1 MSYHQDIHITKR
13 KKVIN
18 FIINTKQLNNEK
30 TEIFNVEVGGTYSEK
45 IIYGKKIINHICQK
59 YKISQEKFNLTHGKK
74 IILNNTI
81 FNFDKL
87 LNKSETINSINEGFE
102 NNNINKSNI
111 KQNNI
116 KKNDIKKQKQRLFN
130 NPEHLLSYCLI
141 DCDTTDIFIDVKLKV
156 KGGIFNKIFDK
167 VLDAIFDTVFMIFDP
182 IIKPIRQILEA
193 VLMFIKFLVWI
204 INMFFW
210 LIKLFIWFFAELLPT
225 LPFDFIKMIQ
235 HLTKILFDGTIGVV
249 VNIFKRLVNFVG
261 DKTVKALFG
270 WDNVPDSNN
279 EAEDRKN
286 AHFQGKCAGRKCYA
300 APDGT
305 VPFPVIISTIL
316 CPPVGVFME
325 YGLSGWFQI
334 FICSLL
340 TLMFYFPGLLYALI
354 LIYC

>member
-1 MSYHQDIHITKR
+1 MSYHQDIHKTKR

-30 TEIFNVEVGGTYSEK
+30 TDIFNIEVGGTYSEK
-45 IIYGKKIINHICQK
+45 IIYGKKIINHICKK
-59 YKISQEKFNLTHGKK
+59 YNINHDNFNLTYGKK

-81 FNFDKL
+81 FDFDKL
-87 LNKSETINSINEGFE
+87 LNKSETTNSINEGFNN
-102 NNNINKSNI
+102 NNNININQSNI
-111 KQNNI
+111 KKQNNV
-116 KKNDIKKQKQRLFN
+116 KTNKNRIFN

-141 DCDTTDIFIDVKLKV
+141 DCDTTDVFLDVKLKM
-156 KGGIFNKIFDK
+156 KGGIFDKIFGK

-182 IIKPIRQILEA
+182 IIKPIRQIFEA
-193 VLMFIKFLVWI
+193 VLMLIKFLVWI
-204 INMFFW
+204 ISMFLW
-210 LIKLFIWFFAELLPT
+210 LIKLFIWFFSELLPT

-235 HLTKILFDGTIGVV
+235 HLTKIIFDGTIGVV
-249 VNIFKRLVNFVG
+249 VNIFKRLVNFIG
-261 DKTVKALFG
+261 DKTVNALFG

-279 EAEDRKN
+279 EEEDKKSS
-286 AHFQGKCAGRKCYA
+286 HFQGKCAGRKCYA

-325 YGLSGWFQI
+325 YGLTGWFQI